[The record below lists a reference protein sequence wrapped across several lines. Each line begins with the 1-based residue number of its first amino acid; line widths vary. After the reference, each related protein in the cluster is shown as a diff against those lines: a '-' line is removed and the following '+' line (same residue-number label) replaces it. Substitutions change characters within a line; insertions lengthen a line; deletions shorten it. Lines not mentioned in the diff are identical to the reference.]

1 MQPRFRVDLQGIG
14 DSEQKE
20 SNIVAEICQKRGLHH
35 CLPQQ
40 IRIHFLAQSF
50 WTPAEVFD
58 GHDLLAGANLED
70 VGTAGSG
77 ILGLSGMRGNPQKW
91 RLTDTGDGTFYL
103 SSHSTNMLECRSGV
117 IGIRNVRDG
126 WQKWSIVTSDGH
138 RPCLGASLTAC
149 RSVSAPRSVFSRL
162 YSWSCTGVQSL
173 LLFSIQQQ
181 SLGI

>member
-1 MQPRFRVDLQGIG
+1 MQKLVRR
-14 DSEQKE
+14 EK
-20 SNIVAEICQKRGLHH
+20 NYRGLHH

-40 IRIHFLAQSF
+40 ILNHLLAQS
-50 WTPAEVFD
+50 VFRRLPRFFD
-58 GHDLLAGANLED
+58 VHDLLAGANLED

-117 IGIRNVRDG
+117 IGIANVRDG

-138 RPCLGASLTAC
+138 RPCLGAKSHSLQC
-149 RSVSAPRSVFSRL
+149 ISISAPGSLFSLL
-162 YSWSCTGVQSL
+162 YSGSCTGRHSL
-173 LLFSIQQQ
+173 LLFGVQQE
-181 SLGI
+181 SPGI